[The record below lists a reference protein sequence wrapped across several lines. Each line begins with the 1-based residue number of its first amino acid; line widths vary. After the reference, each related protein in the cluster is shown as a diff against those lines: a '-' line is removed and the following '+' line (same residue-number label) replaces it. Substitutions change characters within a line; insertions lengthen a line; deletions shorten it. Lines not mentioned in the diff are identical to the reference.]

1 MCAFPKLSSSFWL
14 DAEEAKLWSLTRR
27 RPANQKHLYGKSCG
41 GEGNL
46 CVEPGNPGA
55 WYCSEHYPTTEPR
68 SLRPA
73 SNSKKDGG
81 IMLIIKPTKGPLL

>member
-46 CVEPGNPGA
+46 SVLSQGTLGLGTAVSITQRLNQEAYAQHLTAKRMVGSG
-55 WYCSEHYPTTEPR
+55 
-68 SLRPA
+68 
-73 SNSKKDGG
+73 
-81 IMLIIKPTKGPLL
+81 